1 MNYAGKGVPNVLA
14 FQNCRTFLLAAELV
28 PEADDIV
35 RDFEAQGGR
44 ITRFPPFGNDPL
56 VNEPELL
63 EERERQHSH
72 QWQEYQEIFQLLVNG
87 NSGPFSACI
96 QQFIVITQSL
106 RTDH

>member
-1 MNYAGKGVPNVLA
+1 M
-14 FQNCRTFLLAAELV
+14 V

-44 ITRFPPFGNDPL
+44 ITRFSPFGNDPL
-56 VNEPELL
+56 DNEPELL

-72 QWQEYQEIFQLLVNG
+72 SHHEYKDIFQLLVNG
-87 NSGPFSACI
+87 NTAPFSVCI
-96 QQFIVITQSL
+96 QQFIAITQTL